1 MQELIELKYKINND
15 IRDIEILYSENPDNE
30 FLYYEI
36 CGLQRALEHVSKA
49 IVEYDALMDKFRD
62 GWELNE
68 LNRKDKNNESTLRK
82 TIGNLHT

>member
-1 MQELIELKYKINND
+1 MQELMELKYKINND
-15 IRDIEILYSENPDNE
+15 IRDIEILCSENPDNE

-36 CGLQRALEHVSKA
+36 RVLQRALEHVSKA

-82 TIGNLHT
+82 TIGN